1 MPRAEATLLDEPVQD
16 SIASL
21 IRVRAGRVPGTT
33 VLDLHSRDGFV
44 AERFA
49 GATDWTIHASD
60 AAGPLEGVE
69 THEIDP
75 PSLPFDDGSLATIVG
90 AYVEERGDEWG
101 AELLD
106 EMARVLVLEGRLVIA
121 FQAPGPYTEDVERA
135 LPHNVT
141 QALGRAG
148 FEEATETTEQHLP
161 DGSELRLLRAA
172 LPEG

>member
-1 MPRAEATLLDEPVQD
+1 MPRAEDPLLDEAVQD

-21 IRVRAGRVPGTT
+21 IRVRAGRVPGTR

-49 GATDWTIHASD
+49 DATDWTIHVPEDGD
-60 AAGPLEGVE
+60 AAENVDPSR
-69 THEIDP
+69 IDP
-75 PSLPFDDGSLATIVG
+75 PDLPFEDDSLAAIVG
-90 AYVEERGDEWG
+90 AYIEERADEWT

-106 EMARVLVLEGRLVIA
+106 ELARVLVPEGRLVIA

-135 LPHNVT
+135 LPRNVI

-172 LPEG
+172 LPTA

>member
-21 IRVRAGRVPGTT
+21 IRVRAGRVPGTR

-44 AERFA
+44 AEQFA
-49 GATDWTIHASD
+49 DATDWTVHAPEALAPVD
-60 AAGPLEGVE
+60 GVE
-69 THEIDP
+69 TQDIDP
-75 PSLPFDDGSLATIVG
+75 PDLPFEDDSLAAIVG
-90 AYVEERGDEWG
+90 AYVEERADEWT

-106 EMARVLVLEGRLVIA
+106 EMTRVLVPGGRLVIA
-121 FQAPGPYTEDVERA
+121 FQAPGPYTDDVERA
-135 LPHNVT
+135 LPHNVI

>member
-49 GATDWTIHASD
+49 DTTDWTVHAPEELGST
-60 AAGPLEGVE
+60 EGVE
-69 THEIDP
+69 THDIDP
-75 PSLPFDDGSLATIVG
+75 PSLPFEDDSLAAIVG
-90 AYVEERGDEWG
+90 AYVEERADEWT

-106 EMARVLVLEGRLVIA
+106 EMARVLVPEGRLVVA
-121 FQAPGPYTEDVERA
+121 FQAPGPYTENVERA

-148 FEEATETTEQHLP
+148 FDEVTETTEQHLP
-161 DGSELRLLRAA
+161 DGSDLRLLRAA